1 MASSVSVQHVV
12 DELAREP
19 VRNIVRLK
27 HLQAF
32 PAHSKVQQGVH
43 RLARSVGLTPFLT
56 IVHYSHEC

>member
-1 MASSVSVQHVV
+1 MTPDISVQHVV

-19 VRNIVRLK
+19 LRNIVLLK

-32 PAHSKVQQGVH
+32 PEHSKVQQGVH

-56 IVHYSHEC
+56 IVHYAHEC